1 MFTGFLA
8 LHWLPQPTFCS
19 ITDRVSLRKK
29 LNCKPFRWYMENV
42 YPELR
47 YDTGTVDRPHGITHS
62 PNVVSEPL
70 EAKNIKP
77 VFFLAFILFWNKY
90 IKEVVVLLYCIVS
103 IVVLIAPLAWFSRL
117 CRWFP
122 QGAGAGSRVQ
132 CAQTRRFVSGGP
144 WARLAGPGRVQ
155 GHWQQQAA
163 VTGSATR
170 RRLVHVL

>member
-103 IVVLIAPLAWFSRL
+103 IVVFNRTFGLILSSLSMVPSGCRSRKPCPVCSDKAVCVWRLVGQTRWAWQS
-117 CRWFP
+117 
-122 QGAGAGSRVQ
+122 AGA
-132 CAQTRRFVSGGP
+132 
-144 WARLAGPGRVQ
+144 LAATGRS
-155 GHWQQQAA
+155 H
-163 VTGSATR
+163 R
-170 RRLVHVL
+170 